1 MKRIAIGLIVTAA
14 LAGTA
19 AAATGPTLKIVTR
32 TPLVVAG
39 THFRAGE
46 RVKLVVA
53 GSTFVVRTTN
63 LGTFT
68 ANLGAPLADRC
79 SAGAVTALGVKE
91 SVTLRLPLP
100 MCAPASPA
108 RPGGA
113 PAVPVGAAP

>member
-1 MKRIAIGLIVTAA
+1 MKRIAIGLIAA
-14 LAGTA
+14 AVFAGTA
-19 AAATGPTLKIVTR
+19 AAATGPTLKVITR
-32 TPLVVAG
+32 TPLVVTG
-39 THFRAGE
+39 THFRARE

-53 GSTFVVRTTN
+53 GSTFLVRTTS
-63 LGTFT
+63 LGTFR

-79 SAGAVTALGVKE
+79 SAAQVTALGLKE
-91 SVTLRLPLP
+91 SVTLRLPRP